1 VVVCL
6 LDNIRTVV
14 SRGVSVPDQLAVQEA
29 NSSWILNAVL
39 VLTGTEKEFRIW
51 VPNRCPIVA

>member
-1 VVVCL
+1 
-6 LDNIRTVV
+6 
-14 SRGVSVPDQLAVQEA
+14 
-29 NSSWILNAVL
+29 LNAVL